1 MGKCGQVIYCGAV
14 KSPEGQIAL
23 IPTVSQEHLAFSSDL
38 FVSICP
44 LCYLDNMG
52 LAQGHSWS
60 LDYPLLQKE
69 PTKPVEKLWK
79 HDTY

>member
-23 IPTVSQEHLAFSSDL
+23 IPIVSQEHLAFASDL

-44 LCYLDNMG
+44 PCYLDNVG

-60 LDYPLLQKE
+60 LDLSLAAEGAHKTSGKALE
-69 PTKPVEKLWK
+69 T
-79 HDTY
+79 